1 MRDETTLDDMLGDDE
16 RLLQLLA
23 DEATEGL
30 MVSDARELESL
41 LERHA
46 EVDPDELALAAAAA
60 DQAFARTTHEQ
71 LPAHLRQTVLLSATE
86 HLAQPTTASAAP
98 PTPRPR
104 TAAPAAPA
112 PLPGP
117 GSRAPAGAPSRS
129 ASGGAWLVAAAALLI
144 AALGW
149 LRDPSGSTASPD
161 TSPGSAREQLLAS
174 ASDVLRVD
182 WSPLEDERF
191 AGVDGD
197 VVWSNAAQEGYMRL
211 SGIPVNDP
219 GEQQYQLWIVDPA
232 RDDEPVDGGVFDVG
246 ASGELI
252 IPIDAKLRVVEPAA
266 FALTLEK
273 PGGVVVSAGPLLVV
287 AAVES

>member
-1 MRDETTLDDMLGDDE
+1 MRDESTFNDMPGDEDD

-30 MVSDARELESL
+30 EDAEARELESL
-41 LERHA
+41 LGRHA
-46 EVDPDELALAAAAA
+46 GIDPDELALVAAAV
-60 DQAFARTTHEQ
+60 DQAFAGSAHEQ
-71 LPAHLRQTVLLSATE
+71 LPAHLRQAVLGSATE
-86 HLAQPTTASAAP
+86 RFAQPTTASAAP
-98 PTPRPR
+98 STPRPQAAAP
-104 TAAPAAPA
+104 TAPAA
-112 PLPGP
+112 LPGP
-117 GSRAPAGAPSRS
+117 GSPSRS
-129 ASGGAWLVAAAALLI
+129 ASGSAWLVAAAALLI

-149 LRDPSGSTASPD
+149 LRDPNESAA
-161 TSPGSAREQLLAS
+161 SPGSAREQLLAS

-191 AGVDGD
+191 AGVHGD

-219 GEQQYQLWIVDPA
+219 AEQQYQLWIVDPA
-232 RDDEPVDGGVFDVG
+232 RDDEPVDGGVFDVD

-287 AAVES
+287 AAVGG